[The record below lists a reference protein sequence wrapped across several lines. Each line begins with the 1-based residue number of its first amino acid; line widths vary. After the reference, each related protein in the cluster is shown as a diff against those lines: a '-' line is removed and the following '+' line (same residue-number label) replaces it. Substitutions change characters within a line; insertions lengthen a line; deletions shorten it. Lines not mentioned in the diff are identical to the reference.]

1 MPKKFLG
8 AGREDITKKQVTLY
22 VYQKNIIMNKRFSL
36 ALVLCSIFT
45 TLFAQNYHDAAAF
58 DAYGHVKWILTDVGM
73 YYFGEDGRLDK
84 SKSTALADYEKY
96 QIERNASGYISKIT
110 TDFET
115 QTFTYTTDH
124 RLAKIMVRGA
134 SNYSVS
140 YERDD
145 DQGYQTETTKVLSG
159 QQENTSVRYF
169 CHKDAEN
176 WVCKTVNTGGN
187 YKTEKRVVGYW
198 FDQTDYT
205 IAPAQSIS
213 LMEMLDN
220 PAMLPVDIFKYKS
233 NEVKKMLKEKG
244 YKTSTFQG
252 FVQIEDF
259 ACTYH
264 NLKVEPYMVC
274 LTGKTPPHMSYFRIV
289 ARAGQ
294 TCTPHAMTLLVEE
307 LLAQNIPLKVFA
319 QYPNRHKGYGVMFVY
334 HGYPC
339 RVMVNTDYVNISQI
353 VVEMYKNE
361 HYVRN

>member
-1 MPKKFLG
+1 
-8 AGREDITKKQVTLY
+8 
-22 VYQKNIIMNKRFSL
+22 MNKRFSL

-45 TLFAQNYHDAAAF
+45 TLFAQKYHDAAAF

-84 SKSTALADYEKY
+84 SKSTALADFEKNL
-96 QIERNASGYISKIT
+96 IERNASGYISKIT

-145 DQGYQTETTKVLSG
+145 DNGYQTETTKVISG
-159 QQENTSVRYF
+159 RQDNTSERYF
-169 CHKDAEN
+169 RHKDAEN
-176 WVCKTVNTGGN
+176 WVCKTVSTGGN

-198 FDQTDYT
+198 FDQANYT
-205 IAPAQSIS
+205 VAPAQSIS
-213 LMEMLDN
+213 LMEMLNN
-220 PAMLPVDIFKYKS
+220 PAMLPVDIFKYESK
-233 NEVKKMLKEKG
+233 EVKKMLRDKG

-252 FVQIEDF
+252 YVQIENF
-259 ACTYH
+259 VRTYH
-264 NLKVEPYMVC
+264 NLKVDPYVVC
-274 LTGKTPPHMSYFRIV
+274 LTGKTPPYMSYFCLI
-289 ARAGQ
+289 AHAGQ
-294 TCTPHAMTLLVEE
+294 TCTPYAMTLLVDE
-307 LLAQNIPLKVFA
+307 LLAQHNPLKVIA
-319 QYPNRHKGYGVMFVY
+319 QYPDRNKGYGVMFTY

-339 RVMVNTDYVNISQI
+339 RVMVNEDYVTISQI

-361 HYVRN
+361 HYVPN